1 MIPTV
6 SLLMAVL
13 VGPGCENAPQTV
25 ADDRAVER
33 AAEPA
38 FATSREAREAVA
50 RALRE
55 SSRASGRDAIDATP
69 PVVATYRQVA
79 HSEKV
84 SVAERRRLQA
94 QLRTRLS
101 ELHDVLH
108 RRVIRASSSKSGGI
122 ATDAQQ
128 LIDLI
133 QTTIAPETWAV
144 NGGEGT
150 LFFYA
155 PLNVLVVR
163 QTAEVHE
170 QIGGT
175 VGQLRR

>member
-1 MIPTV
+1 MIQSV

-13 VGPGCENAPQTV
+13 VGPGFEGGPQA
-25 ADDRAVER
+25 ADNRAVEHV
-33 AAEPA
+33 AESA

-55 SSRASGRDAIDATP
+55 SSRASGRDAVDATP
-69 PVVATYRQVA
+69 EVVALYRQIGS
-79 HSEKV
+79 SEKV
-84 SVAERRRLQA
+84 AATERRRLQA

-108 RRVIRASSSKSGGI
+108 RRVVRASSSKSGGI
-122 ATDAQQ
+122 ATEARQ

>member
-1 MIPTV
+1 MIPTI
-6 SLLMAVL
+6 SMMMAVL
-13 VGPGCENAPQTV
+13 VGPGFGDERQT
-25 ADDRAVER
+25 AANDRAVER

-55 SSRASGRDAIDATP
+55 SSRASGRDPIETTP
-69 PVVATYRQVA
+69 TVVAVYRQVGL
-79 HSEKV
+79 SEKLPA
-84 SVAERRRLQA
+84 SERRRLQA
-94 QLRTRLS
+94 QLRTRLA
-101 ELHDVLH
+101 ELQDVLH
-108 RRVIRASSSKSGGI
+108 RRVVRAAASNSGG
-122 ATDAQQ
+122 AAGYAQQ

-133 QTTIAPETWAV
+133 QSTIAPDTWAA
-144 NGGEGT
+144 NGGNGT
-150 LFFYA
+150 LYFYQ

-175 VGQLRR
+175 LGQLRR